1 METIIFLGGI
11 SLGICLMIA
20 YFALRTGR
28 KEYPFRTAFG
38 LAMLMYAGVYLSEY
52 VITCLLG
59 IDTPKNPALYI
70 CIDISVIPFFIL
82 EVWCIKN
89 QDMDHTP
96 WNKRLLQPFLMLLP
110 LMGVS
115 MLSLRTDRFDL
126 LPWAVGL
133 FILYSLIWLTYLLYA
148 NHQYSKMLK
157 KERTGKHRDMTW
169 LLYIFA
175 IRLFQCL
182 LYMLSTRMVW
192 LVVFELV
199 SIASNLLH
207 AYFIRKQ
214 SPVNT
219 RSLRE
224 LSAEDRQ
231 IISELEEVTQEL
243 RHKDDIENRIKA
255 FELQHPG
262 FTNRLRALT
271 ETKLTQRDIFL
282 SILIYEGHK
291 NPEIAELLAISTS
304 SVEVARYR
312 LRTKLNLDKGVNL
325 GNLLKGL

>member
-1 METIIFLGGI
+1 METIIFFSGI

-38 LAMLMYAGVYLSEY
+38 LAMLMYAGVYLIEY
-52 VITCLLG
+52 AMVCLFG
-59 IDTPKNPALYI
+59 INTQENPALYT
-70 CIDISVIPFFIL
+70 CIDTSVIPFFIL

-96 WNKRLLQPFLMLLP
+96 WNKRLLLPFLMLLP

-115 MLSLRTDRFDL
+115 ILSLRTDRFDL
-126 LPWAVGL
+126 LTWGTGL
-133 FILYSLIWLTYLLYA
+133 FFLYSLVWLAYLLYA
-148 NHQYSKMLK
+148 NYHYSKMLK
-157 KERTGKHRDMTW
+157 KERTGKNKDMTW

-182 LYMLSTRMVW
+182 LYMLSTRLVW
-192 LVVFELV
+192 LVVFELFT
-199 SIASNLLH
+199 IASNLLH

-243 RHKDDIENRIKA
+243 RHKDDIGNRIKA

-271 ETKLTQRDIFL
+271 EAKLTQRDIFL